1 MNPARGGLARRV
13 ALWTITLF
21 LVFGIIIF
29 AVEWFFKQ
37 QTADITNDINTHLN
51 QQNQIQDMD
60 EDYRTAVSD
69 FRAYLAYDRNEFFLE
84 AQSSRDEFIKRL
96 DTFKK
101 VQSEDSRLDE
111 LSRKSTEYFSYFP
124 VMQALKQ
131 QNNQA
136 EINRISQTITTS
148 LVQSVNSELDRLMQI
163 ERQEV
168 NNLIAKSRHLNSL
181 ILFVPLVLILLG
193 LGTAII
199 LIRYLRK
206 SIIHPIAQ
214 MGQVVERI
222 SNGEYIHLEDT
233 FSKDEIGGLVG
244 GINYMSDQLKERHE
258 ELEESLRQMG
268 EQHDELEAQNE
279 EILMQQQEQETILER
294 LTERETQLQLIN
306 SYQEK
311 LTGFAQMNDFLESSL
326 RALMQATRH
335 DALMLVVQDEIGDP
349 ASSRMMYSIGWPR
362 TIHGEAINHLFGP
375 ALQVLEEKSPIVR
388 SRSLSMEEQG
398 VHHGYERADDH
409 YYPIF
414 NEEMNVLGFVL
425 FTTYGSLMVH
435 IKDKLMTEG
444 LIGQFGLAYQA
455 QLASEERRK
464 QSIRLEELNLEL
476 ELEKRMLKQ
485 QRDTIQQIID
495 SLHEGLVLC
504 DPEGTISFCNQQVSR
519 VNPELST
526 GANITSLAHY
536 LDKHAVEHTM
546 LSEQI
551 QQLLTDGTKEWK
563 TQFSLK
569 GRDGS
574 IYYMEMYMNMI
585 KGMNLENYHLFV
597 FRDRTEEEQAD
608 QLKNEFVSIVS
619 HELRTPLASILGFV
633 EILLHREVKPEKAK
647 KYMETIH
654 GEANRLS
661 NLISD
666 FLDLQR
672 MESGKQNYTLVPFD
686 MNPIIQNV
694 AKQWDNKQGY
704 TIGID
709 VPEGLCLVRADSDRI
724 TQIMHN
730 LISNAI
736 KYSPGQERVDVRLM
750 DGDTHWIA
758 AVQDY
763 GLGIPEESKP
773 HMFGKFYRVDNS
785 DRRQIGGTGLGLAI
799 VKEIV
804 EDLGGEVYFDSILG
818 KGSTFYVKLPKFH
831 LQTLDNKIVVIED
844 DENLARLIGATFEE
858 QNYEILRMDTA
869 EEALLSLEYSEQ
881 PPLLCLVDVQLHGP
895 QNGWDFIQV
904 LKNNKAYRHVPVII
918 SSALDQPENYTETSN
933 ERYLQK
939 PFSVERL
946 LELGMYLIQSKNKNA
961 GLVIAMQNEDT
972 IKTTLQKNG
981 LGEAELQVNED
992 FIQVDWIKE
1001 DTHNSE

>member
-13 ALWTITLF
+13 ALWTIVLF

-69 FRAYLAYDRNEFFLE
+69 FRAYLAYDRNEFLLE
-84 AQSSRDEFIKRL
+84 AETSRDQFVKRL

-101 VQSEDSRLDE
+101 AQTEDSRLDE

-131 QNNQA
+131 QNNQT

-168 NNLIAKSRHLNSL
+168 NDLIAKSKRINSL

-193 LGTAII
+193 LGTAVI

-214 MGQVVERI
+214 MEQAVERI
-222 SNGEYIHLEDT
+222 SKGEYIHLENT
-233 FSKDEIGGLVG
+233 FSQDEIGGLVA
-244 GINYMSDQLKERHE
+244 GINHMSDQLKERHQ

-279 EILMQQQEQETILER
+279 EIMMQQQEQETILER
-294 LTERETQLQLIN
+294 LTERETQLQWIN

-335 DALMLVVQDEIGDP
+335 DALMLVIQDEIGNP
-349 ASSRMMYSIGWPR
+349 ASSRMMYSIGWPH
-362 TIHGEAINHLFGP
+362 TIHGEAIDHLFGP

-388 SRSLSMEEQG
+388 SRTLSTEEKG
-398 VHHGYERADDH
+398 VHQGYERADDH

-464 QSIRLEELNLEL
+464 QSVRLEELNTEL

-504 DPEGTISFCNQQVSR
+504 DPQGTISFCNQQVSR
-519 VNPELST
+519 VNPELIT
-526 GANITSLAHY
+526 GANITSLTEY
-536 LDKHAVEHTM
+536 LDHHTVEHTM

-551 QQLLTDGTKEWK
+551 QQLLTEESKEWK
-563 TQFSLK
+563 TQFSLQ

-686 MNPIIQNV
+686 LNPIVQSV

-709 VPEGLCLVRADSDRI
+709 VPEGVCLVRADSDRI
-724 TQIMHN
+724 TQVMHN

-736 KYSPGQERVDVRLM
+736 KYSPGQERVDVRLV

-818 KGSTFYVKLPKFH
+818 QGSTFYIKLPKFH
-831 LQTLDNKIVVIED
+831 LRALDDKIVVLED

-869 EEALLSLEYSEQ
+869 EEALLALEYSQQ
-881 PPLLCLVDVQLHGP
+881 PPLLCLVDVQLHGS
-895 QNGWDFIQV
+895 QNGWDFIQA
-904 LKNNKAYRHVPVII
+904 LKNDKAYRHVPVII
-918 SSALDQPENYTETSN
+918 SSALDQPDNYAETSN

-946 LELGMYLIQSKNKNA
+946 LELGMNLIHSDTKST
-961 GLVIAMQNEDT
+961 GLVVAMQNEDT
-972 IKTTLQKNG
+972 VKTTLQKNG
-981 LGEAELQVNED
+981 LGEAELQLNED

-1001 DTHNSE
+1001 DTPPQE

>member
-13 ALWTITLF
+13 ALWTIALF

-519 VNPELST
+519 VNPELIT

-709 VPEGLCLVRADSDRI
+709 VPEGLYLVRADSDRI

>member
-13 ALWTITLF
+13 ALWTIALF
-21 LVFGIIIF
+21 LIFGVVVF

-37 QTADITNDINTHLN
+37 QAADITNEINDHLN

-69 FRAYLAYDRNEFFLE
+69 FRAYLAYDRNEFLLE
-84 AQSSRDEFIKRL
+84 AETSRDEFVQRL
-96 DTFKK
+96 TTFK
-101 VQSEDSRLDE
+101 QAQGEDSRLDE
-111 LSRKSTEYFSYFP
+111 LSRKSTEYFSYFS

-131 QNNQA
+131 QNNQT
-136 EINRISQTITTS
+136 EINRLSQNVTTG

-168 NNLIAKSRHLNSL
+168 NDLIAKSRNLNSL
-181 ILFVPLVLILLG
+181 ILFVPLILILIG
-193 LGTAII
+193 LGTAVI
-199 LIRYLRK
+199 LIRYLRR

-214 MGQVVERI
+214 MEQVVERI
-222 SNGEYIHLEDT
+222 SQGEYIHLENI
-233 FSKDEIGGLVG
+233 FSKDEIGGLVS
-244 GINYMSDQLKERHE
+244 GINHMSDQLQERHH

-279 EILMQQQEQETILER
+279 EILMQQQEQETILEK

-311 LTGFAQMNDFLESSL
+311 LTGFTHMYDFLESSL

-335 DALMLVVQDEIGDP
+335 DALMLVIQEEIGNP
-349 ASSRMMYSIGWPR
+349 SSSRMKYSIGWP
-362 TIHGEAINHLFGP
+362 HQAQGEDINTLFGP
-375 ALQVLEEKSPIVR
+375 ALQVLEEKIPVVR
-388 SRSLSMEEQG
+388 SRSLSADEKG
-398 VHHGYERADDH
+398 VHQGYERADDH

-414 NEEMNVLGFVL
+414 NEDMNVLGFVL

-455 QLASEERRK
+455 QLASEERQK
-464 QSIRLEELNLEL
+464 QSVRLEELNIEL
-476 ELEKRMLKQ
+476 ESEKLMLKQ
-485 QRDTIQQIID
+485 QRDTIQEIID
-495 SLHEGLVLC
+495 SLHEGLILC
-504 DPEGTISFCNQQVSR
+504 DPVGTISFCNQQVSR
-519 VNPELST
+519 VNSELAT
-526 GANITSLAHY
+526 GANITSLGEY
-536 LDKHAVEHTM
+536 LDEHTVEHTM
-546 LSEQI
+546 LNEQI
-551 QQLLTDGTKEWK
+551 GQLLTDGAKEWK
-563 TQFSLK
+563 TQFSLY

-585 KGMNLENYHLFV
+585 KGMDLQNYHLFV

-647 KYMETIH
+647 RYMETIH

-672 MESGKQNYTLVPFD
+672 MESGKQNYTIIPFD
-686 MNPIIQNV
+686 LNTTVQNV

-704 TIGID
+704 TIGVD
-709 VPEGLCLVRADSDRI
+709 VPEGLCLVRADRDRI
-724 TQIMHN
+724 TQVMHN

-736 KYSPGQERVDVRLM
+736 KYSPGQELVDVRLV
-750 DGDTHWIA
+750 DNDTHWIA
-758 AVQDY
+758 EVQDY

-804 EDLGGEVYFDSILG
+804 EDLGGEVYFDSVLG
-818 KGSTFYVKLPKFH
+818 QGSTFYIKLPKFH
-831 LQTLDNKIVVIED
+831 LTTLDHKIVVIED

-869 EEALLSLEYSEQ
+869 EEALLALEYSQQ
-881 PPLLCLVDVQLHGP
+881 PPLLCLVDVQLHGSK
-895 QNGWDFIQV
+895 NGWDFIQA
-904 LKNNKAYRHVPVII
+904 LKNDEAYRQVPVII
-918 SSALDQPENYTETSN
+918 PSALDQPDDYAETPN

-946 LELGMYLIQSKNKNA
+946 LELGMHLIHSKNKTSS
-961 GLVIAMQNEDT
+961 LVVAMQNEQRV
-972 IKTTLQKNG
+972 KTTLAKNG
-981 LGEAELQVNED
+981 LGEAEIQVNED
-992 FIQVDWIKE
+992 FIQVDWIE
-1001 DTHNSE
+1001 DDNRTK

>member
-13 ALWTITLF
+13 ALWTIALF

-101 VQSEDSRLDE
+101 VQAEDSRLDE

-946 LELGMYLIQSKNKNA
+946 LELGMYLIQSENKNA